1 MAGAGDLD
9 RRIQLQRAAMVN
21 DPDYN
26 QEEATWSAYADVW
39 AKMEFHTSTESEGAS
54 REYGEMGLY
63 FTIRW
68 RAGVTYKDR
77 LLFKNGEGVEET
89 YEIVGRPREIGRR
102 RYLKMQARLIE

>member
-1 MAGAGDLD
+1 MSGAGDLD
-9 RRIQLQRAAMVN
+9 RRITLQRATMVN

-26 QEEATWSAYADVW
+26 SEEPTWTPYATVW
-39 AKMEFHTSTESEGAS
+39 AKMEFHGSSEGEGAS
-54 REYGEMGLY
+54 REYAEMGLY

-68 RAGVTYKDR
+68 RADMSFTDR
-77 LLFKNGEGVEET
+77 LLFKNGEGTDET